1 MRQKTLFPCT
11 LLVVRCFEFQ
21 GMIWKTEHCSENPD
35 FDLVPLLFT
44 LLTQKTFIWH
54 PVSVVAGG
62 CFNYIG
68 PYR

>member
-1 MRQKTLFPCT
+1 
-11 LLVVRCFEFQ
+11 
-21 GMIWKTEHCSENPD
+21 MIWKTEHCSENPD